1 MSTSV
6 IHARPEAPLQLEHDY
21 LSCYVVAN
29 ARDTISEDIDRKK
42 EPRSTKDR
50 TRYDIVMEAEP
61 QKNSKRD

>member
-42 EPRSTKDR
+42 ELRSAKYR
-50 TRYDIVMEAEP
+50 TVLCHMVRRISWDIVI
-61 QKNSKRD
+61 S